1 MGTLQSK
8 DSWKSDA
15 GPSASLE
22 TTYPLPYQPGT
33 TATIGLTR
41 KRASRDAD
49 TGRCK
54 AGYAV
59 CDSRGTVESA
69 SLPSNYLA
77 QAAELVAL
85 TRACHLAANQ
95 SVTIFTDSRYAFG
108 VVHDFGALW
117 KHRGFLKSDGAPI
130 LNHRLVAA
138 LLDAV
143 LLPSQVAIC
152 KWTAHTNLSDPIS
165 AGNARADEAAKTA
178 AALPSTPSTL
188 CAVTVPSSLSAIQ
201 SLATQ
206 KDKQLWRQ
214 VGAVHTQHGWMGP
227 NGKPCLPSALF
238 HHYAKLTHGIPNVGI
253 TPPQATLPDTTLCE
267 SSVLTYCRNL
277 TKSLS
282 EIRAR
287 VKAADQQLH
296 PLHPGDYVVIK
307 DFRRTRWNQKRWQG
321 PFQILLVTQT
331 AVKVAERA
339 TWIHASHCKKVPE
352 PKEPVSRE

>member
-1 MGTLQSK
+1 MSEGNDTIKRQLEIRRR
-8 DSWKSDA
+8 
-15 GPSASLE
+15 PSASLE

-117 KHRGFLKSDGAPI
+117 KHRGFLKSQSVNGP
-130 LNHRLVAA
+130 LTL
-138 LLDAV
+138 
-143 LLPSQVAIC
+143 
-152 KWTAHTNLSDPIS
+152 IS
-165 AGNARADEAAKTA
+165 
-178 AALPSTPSTL
+178 LTL
-188 CAVTVPSSLSAIQ
+188 YLQ

-287 VKAADQQLH
+287 VKAALPSPADQQLH

>member
-1 MGTLQSK
+1 MFKCCNVLNPATLLPTPEE
-8 DSWKSDA
+8 
-15 GPSASLE
+15 GN
-22 TTYPLPYQPGT
+22 PLDCVTELSVSCSPRPDLMDQPLINPDLVLFVDGS
-33 TATIGLTR
+33 
-41 KRASRDAD
+41 ASRDLD

-69 SLPSNYLA
+69 SLPSNYSA

-95 SVTIFTDSRYAFG
+95 SVTIFTESRYAFG

-117 KHRGFLKSDGAPI
+117 KHRGLLKSDGTPI

-152 KWTAHTNLSDPIS
+152 KCTAYTNLSDPIS
-165 AGNARADEAAKTA
+165 AEIRTRVR
-178 AALPSTPSTL
+178 AALPSP
-188 CAVTVPSSLSAIQ
+188 
-201 SLATQ
+201 
-206 KDKQLWRQ
+206 
-214 VGAVHTQHGWMGP
+214 
-227 NGKPCLPSALF
+227 
-238 HHYAKLTHGIPNVGI
+238 
-253 TPPQATLPDTTLCE
+253 
-267 SSVLTYCRNL
+267 
-277 TKSLS
+277 
-282 EIRAR
+282 
-287 VKAADQQLH
+287 ADQQLH

-339 TWIHASHCKKVPE
+339 TWNHASHCKKVPE

>member
-41 KRASRDAD
+41 KR
-49 TGRCK
+49 
-54 AGYAV
+54 
-59 CDSRGTVESA
+59 
-69 SLPSNYLA
+69 
-77 QAAELVAL
+77 
-85 TRACHLAANQ
+85 
-95 SVTIFTDSRYAFG
+95 
-108 VVHDFGALW
+108 
-117 KHRGFLKSDGAPI
+117 
-130 LNHRLVAA
+130 
-138 LLDAV
+138 
-143 LLPSQVAIC
+143 
-152 KWTAHTNLSDPIS
+152 
-165 AGNARADEAAKTA
+165 
-178 AALPSTPSTL
+178 
-188 CAVTVPSSLSAIQ
+188 
-201 SLATQ
+201 
-206 KDKQLWRQ
+206 
-214 VGAVHTQHGWMGP
+214 
-227 NGKPCLPSALF
+227 
-238 HHYAKLTHGIPNVGI
+238 GIPNVGI

-287 VKAADQQLH
+287 VKAALPSPADQQLH